1 MAVVQISKIQQR
13 RGQKLL
19 SGMPQLSSA
28 ELAWAVDTQE
38 LFIGNGSVA
47 EGAPYVGNTKV
58 LTEHD
63 NILELIGSYKFA
75 EPDLS
80 ITASIFRSLQ
90 SKLDEIQV
98 SVIDFGPQPD
108 PSTNHTPH
116 FVTAFTQ
123 LFQNAN
129 TRYRKVL
136 TIPNGHYY
144 FTSTLRIPS
153 NVILRGETQD
163 GVILDIG
170 ANAIEFLSAAGTD
183 VLGPFTSTDRPENV
197 SISNL
202 TIQYTTGGMDITGL
216 KDSKFENVKW
226 KSTYTLGDT
235 VSTPVLASQ
244 SYDLSAIALTG
255 NILVVS
261 SFLPG
266 FLPQT
271 FNPSGTV
278 ATVDELVVSLEAVGT
293 FTAKFNADRIA
304 ESLIITAKDDSGFLA
319 ADIETYFN
327 ITVTSIT
334 GATPFE
340 VDPVPTQASSG
351 INNTNSALSWVNSNF
366 GTRTTGI
373 DFVNCE
379 FDSVALALKCIHS
392 HGESDVF
399 DTELSFDNCTFFV
412 CDTAVY
418 VEGVVDRQ
426 GHLWTFRDCRFEE
439 IAKQAFFSTFGTG
452 TLIKD
457 SEFKNVGNGV
467 NGAAYPETE
476 MVRFSTKFGN
486 VVENCRSDRHQSA
499 GITLVDTKVGVPEV
513 VNAGSVSFNNDYYS
527 AIYLSDTFTPLAVFS
542 CQQRFIII
550 DYTLTLGEYNH
561 NRKGTLTI
569 TMSDIVNPSTGDVTD
584 HVAIADNFT
593 YSNGLITDPGGDMIT
608 SFEFNTEL
616 KDNNNIVVELDDS
629 TAEPQTTGPDTI
641 LLSYKNPNRFLG
653 TGTISY
659 NIRYGV

>member
-1 MAVVQISKIQQR
+1 
-13 RGQKLL
+13 
-19 SGMPQLSSA
+19 MPQLSSA

-47 EGAPYVGNTKV
+47 EGAPYVGNTRV

-63 NILELIGSYKFA
+63 NILELAGSYKFA

-98 SVIDFGPQPD
+98 SVTDFGPQPD

-116 FVTAFTQ
+116 FVTAFSE
-123 LFQNAN
+123 LFQNTN

-183 VLGPFTSTDRPENV
+183 VLGPFTSTDHPENV

-202 TIQYTTGGMDITGL
+202 TIQYTTGGLDITGL
-216 KDSKFENVKW
+216 KDSKFESVKW
-226 KSTYTLGDT
+226 KSTYTLGAT
-235 VSTPVLASQ
+235 VSIPVLASQ
-244 SYDLSAIALTG
+244 SYDLSAIANTG
-255 NILVVS
+255 NILIVS

-278 ATVDELVVSLEAVGT
+278 ATVDELVVSLRAIGT
-293 FTAKFNADRIA
+293 FTAKFEADRIA
-304 ESLIITAKDDSGFLA
+304 ESLIITAKDTSGFLA

-327 ITVTSIT
+327 ITVTPTSILS
-334 GATPFE
+334 PFE
-340 VDPVPTQASSG
+340 VDPVPTQASTG

-373 DFVNCE
+373 EFVDCE

-412 CDTAVY
+412 CDTGVY

-439 IAKQAFFSTFGTG
+439 IAKQAFFSTYGTG

-513 VNAGSVSFNNDYYS
+513 LNAGSVSFNNDYYS
-527 AIYLSDTFTPLAVFS
+527 AIYLSDTFAPLAVFS

-561 NRKGTLTI
+561 NRKGKLTI
-569 TMSDIVNPSTGDVTD
+569 TLSDIVNPSTGDVTE

-593 YSNGLITDPGGDMIT
+593 YSSSLITDPGGNMIT
-608 SFEFNTEL
+608 SFEFNVEL
-616 KDNNNIVVELDDS
+616 KDNNLQPGDDS
-629 TAEPQTTGPDTI
+629 TTAPSRVGPDTV

>member
-38 LFIGNGSVA
+38 LFIGNGSVT
-47 EGAPYVGNTKV
+47 EGAPYVGNTRV

-63 NILELIGSYKFA
+63 NILELAGSYKFA

-202 TIQYTTGGMDITGL
+202 TIQYTTGGMDITSL
-216 KDSKFENVKW
+216 KDSRFESVTW

-244 SYDLSAIALTG
+244 SYDLSAVANTG
-255 NILVVS
+255 NIRIAGTGLTS
-261 SFLPG
+261 SPLIQVFTSDTVTTVEAIVTSLN
-266 FLPQT
+266 LDTT
-271 FNPSGTV
+271 FDNNFV
-278 ATVDELVVSLEAVGT
+278 ASRV
-293 FTAKFNADRIA
+293 A
-304 ESLIITAKDDSGFLA
+304 ESLIITATTASGLLA
-319 ADIETYFN
+319 ADIETYFT
-327 ITVTSIT
+327 ITVTPTSIL
-334 GATPFE
+334 TPFE
-340 VDPVPTQASSG
+340 VDPIPTQASSG

-366 GTRTTGI
+366 GTRTTSI
-373 DFVNCE
+373 EFVNCR
-379 FDSVALALKCIHS
+379 FDSAALALKCIHS

-399 DTELSFDNCTFFV
+399 DTELAFDNCTFFV
-412 CDTAVY
+412 CDTGVY

-439 IAKQAFFSTFGTG
+439 IAKQAFFSTYGTG

-476 MVRFSTKFGN
+476 MVKFSTKFGN

-499 GITLVDTKVGVPEV
+499 GITLVDTKVGIAEV
-513 VNAGSVSFNNDYYS
+513 VNAGSVSFNNDYHS
-527 AIYLSDTFTPLAVFS
+527 AIYLSDTFIPLAVFS
-542 CQQRFIII
+542 VLSRYIIV
-550 DYTLTLGEYNH
+550 DYTLTIGEYNY
-561 NRKGTLTI
+561 NRKGQLTLVVKDGVENT
-569 TMSDIVNPSTGDVTD
+569 SD

-593 YSNGLITDPGGDMIT
+593 YSSSLITDPGGDMIT
-608 SFEFNTEL
+608 SFEFNAEL
-616 KDNNNIVVELDDS
+616 KDNDDTTGDS
-629 TAEPQTTGPDTI
+629 TQSVDTI
-641 LLSYKNPNRFLG
+641 LLSYKNPNSFLA

>member
-38 LFIGNGSVA
+38 LFIGNGSVT

-116 FVTAFTQ
+116 FTTAFTQ
-123 LFQNAN
+123 LFQNVN

-183 VLGPFTSTDRPENV
+183 VLGPFTSTDHPENV

-202 TIQYTTGGMDITGL
+202 TIQYTTGSMDITGL
-216 KDSKFENVKW
+216 KDSKFESVKW

-244 SYDLSAIALTG
+244 SYDLSAVANTG
-255 NILVVS
+255 NIRIAGTGLTSSPLIQVFTSDTVS
-261 SFLPG
+261 TVNAIVTALN
-266 FLPQT
+266 LDTT
-271 FNPSGTV
+271 FDNNFV
-278 ATVDELVVSLEAVGT
+278 AS
-293 FTAKFNADRIA
+293 RIA
-304 ESLIITAKDDSGFLA
+304 ESLVITATTASGLLA
-319 ADIETYFN
+319 ADIETYFT
-327 ITVTSIT
+327 ITVTPTSIL
-334 GATPFE
+334 TPFE
-340 VDPVPTQASSG
+340 VDPVPTQASTG

-373 DFVNCE
+373 DFVDCQ

-412 CDTAVY
+412 CDTGVY

-426 GHLWTFRDCRFEE
+426 GHLWTFNDCRFEE

-467 NGAAYPETE
+467 NGAAYPEIQ

-513 VNAGSVSFNNDYYS
+513 LNAGSVSFNNDYYS
-527 AIYLSDTFTPLAVFS
+527 AIYLSDTFAPLAVFS
-542 CQQRFIII
+542 VFNRYIIV
-550 DYTLTLGEYNH
+550 DYTLTIGVDNY
-561 NRKGTLTI
+561 NRKGQLTI
-569 TMSDIVNPSTGDVTD
+569 VVQDGVETTSE
-584 HVAIADNFT
+584 HVAIADNYT
-593 YSNGLITDPGGDMIT
+593 YSSSLTTDPGGDMIT
-608 SFEFNTEL
+608 SFEFNAEL
-616 KDNNNIVVELDDS
+616 KDNDDTTGDS
-629 TAEPQTTGPDTI
+629 TQSVDTI

-659 NIRYGV
+659 SIRYGV

>member
-47 EGAPYVGNTKV
+47 EGAPYVGNTRV

-63 NILELIGSYKFA
+63 NILELAGSYKFA

-153 NVILRGETQD
+153 NVILRGETRD
-163 GVILDIG
+163 GVILNIG
-170 ANAIEFLSAAGTD
+170 ANAIEFLSATGTD
-183 VLGPFTSTDRPENV
+183 VLGPFTSTDHPENV

-202 TIQYTTGGMDITGL
+202 TIQYTTGGIDITGL

-255 NILVVS
+255 NIRIAGSGLTS
-261 SFLPG
+261 SPF
-266 FLPQT
+266 FQN
-271 FNPSGTV
+271 FNPAGTV
-278 ATVDELVVSLEAVGT
+278 ATVEDIVTVL
-293 FTAKFNADRIA
+293 NADTTFDNNFVASRIA
-304 ESLIITAKDDSGFLA
+304 ESLIITATTASGLLA

-327 ITVTSIT
+327 ITVTPTSILS
-334 GATPFE
+334 PFE

-351 INNTNSALSWVNSNF
+351 INNTNSALTWVNSNF

-373 DFVNCE
+373 EFVDCE

-439 IAKQAFFSTFGTG
+439 IAKQAFFSTYGTG

-513 VNAGSVSFNNDYYS
+513 LNAGSVSFNNDYYS
-527 AIYLSDTFTPLAVFS
+527 AIYLSDTFAPLAVFS
-542 CQQRFIII
+542 VFNRYIII
-550 DYTLTLGEYNH
+550 DYTLTIGADNY
-561 NRKGTLTI
+561 NRKGQLTI
-569 TMSDIVNPSTGDVTD
+569 VVQDGVETTSE
-584 HVAIADNFT
+584 HVAIADNYT
-593 YSNGLITDPGGDMIT
+593 YSSSLTTDPGGDMIT
-608 SFEFNTEL
+608 SFEFNVEL
-616 KDNNNIVVELDDS
+616 KDNDDTTGDS
-629 TAEPQTTGPDTI
+629 TQSVDTI
-641 LLSYKNPNRFLG
+641 LLSYKNPNSFLG

-659 NIRYGV
+659 NVRYGV

>member
-1 MAVVQISKIQQR
+1 
-13 RGQKLL
+13 
-19 SGMPQLSSA
+19 
-28 ELAWAVDTQE
+28 
-38 LFIGNGSVA
+38 
-47 EGAPYVGNTKV
+47 VGNTRV

-63 NILELIGSYKFA
+63 NILELAGSYKFA

-108 PSTNHTPH
+108 PSTNHTPY

-123 LFQNAN
+123 LFQNTN
-129 TRYRKVL
+129 TGYRKVL
-136 TIPNGHYY
+136 IVPNGHYY
-144 FTSTLRIPS
+144 LTSTLRIPS

-216 KDSKFENVKW
+216 KDSKFESVKW

-235 VSTPVLASQ
+235 VSTIVLASQ
-244 SYDLSAIALTG
+244 SYNLAGIDATG
-255 NILVVS
+255 NIRIAGTGLTTSPFIQV
-261 SFLPG
+261 
-266 FLPQT
+266 
-271 FNPSGTV
+271 FNPAGRV
-278 ATVDELVVSLEAVGT
+278 ATVDDIVSVLEGEGINRLTAN
-293 FTAKFNADRIA
+293 FTATRNA
-304 ESLIITAKDDSGFLA
+304 ESLIITAIDGSGLSA

-327 ITVTSIT
+327 ITVTRT
-334 GATPFE
+334 DADTPVE
-340 VDPVPTQASSG
+340 VDPRPTQASTG
-351 INNTNSALSWVNSNF
+351 INNTNSALSWVNTNF
-366 GTRTTGI
+366 GTRTTDI
-373 DFVNCE
+373 RFVECE
-379 FDSVALALKCIHS
+379 FNSVALAVKCVHNHS
-392 HGESDVF
+392 ESDIF
-399 DTELSFDNCTFFV
+399 DTQITFDDCEFFV

-426 GHLWTFRDCRFEE
+426 GHLWTFNECHFEE

-513 VNAGSVSFNNDYYS
+513 LNAGSVSFNNDYYS
-527 AIYLSDTFTPLAVFS
+527 AIYLSDTFAPLAVFS
-542 CQQRFIII
+542 VFNRYIII
-550 DYTLTLGEYNH
+550 DYTLTIGADNY
-561 NRKGTLTI
+561 NRKGQLTLVVQDGVET
-569 TMSDIVNPSTGDVTD
+569 TNA
-584 HVAIADNFT
+584 HVAIADNYT
-593 YSNGLITDPGGDMIT
+593 YSSSLITDLGGDMIT
-608 SFEFNTEL
+608 SFEFNAEL
-616 KDNNNIVVELDDS
+616 KDNDDN
-629 TAEPQTTGPDTI
+629 TGDSSQSVDTI
-641 LLSYKNPNRFLG
+641 LLSYKNPNSFLG

>member
-38 LFIGNGSVA
+38 LFIGNGSVT
-47 EGAPYVGNTKV
+47 EGAPYVGNTRV

-63 NILELIGSYKFA
+63 NILELAGSYKFA

-136 TIPNGHYY
+136 IIPNGHYY

-183 VLGPFTSTDRPENV
+183 VLGPFTSTDHPENV

-202 TIQYTTGGMDITGL
+202 TIQYTTGSIDITGL
-216 KDSKFENVKW
+216 KDSAFENVKW

-244 SYDLSAIALTG
+244 SYDLSSIADTG
-255 NILVVS
+255 NIRIAGTGLTASPLIQVFTSDTVTTVEAIVTA
-261 SFLPG
+261 LN
-266 FLPQT
+266 LDTT
-271 FNPSGTV
+271 FDNNFV
-278 ATVDELVVSLEAVGT
+278 AS
-293 FTAKFNADRIA
+293 RIA
-304 ESLIITAKDDSGFLA
+304 ESLVITATTISGLLA

-327 ITVTSIT
+327 ITVTPTSIL
-334 GATPFE
+334 TPFE
-340 VDPVPTQASSG
+340 VDPVPTQASTG
-351 INNTNSALSWVNSNF
+351 INNTNSALSWINSNF
-366 GTRTTGI
+366 GTRTTNI
-373 DFVNCE
+373 KFIECE

-399 DTELSFDNCTFFV
+399 DTELLFDNCTFFV
-412 CDTAVY
+412 CDTGVY

-426 GHLWTFRDCRFEE
+426 GHLWTFRDCKFEE

-499 GITLVDTKVGVPEV
+499 GITLVNTKVGVPEV
-513 VNAGSVSFNNDYYS
+513 LNAGSVSFNNDYYS
-527 AIYLSDTFTPLAVFS
+527 AIYLSDTFAPLAVFS
-542 CQQRFIII
+542 VFNRYIII
-550 DYTLTLGEYNH
+550 DYTLTIGVDNY
-561 NRKGTLTI
+561 NRKGQLTLVVQDGVET
-569 TMSDIVNPSTGDVTD
+569 TSD

-593 YSNGLITDPGGDMIT
+593 YSSSLITDLGGNMIT
-608 SFEFNTEL
+608 SFEFNAEL
-616 KDNNNIVVELDDS
+616 KDNDDITGDS
-629 TAEPQTTGPDTI
+629 TQSVDTI
-641 LLSYKNPNRFLG
+641 LLSYKNPNSFLG

>member
-38 LFIGNGSVA
+38 LFIGNGSVT
-47 EGAPYVGNTKV
+47 EGAPYVGNTRV

-63 NILELIGSYKFA
+63 NILELAGSYKFA

-136 TIPNGHYY
+136 IIPNGHYY

-183 VLGPFTSTDRPENV
+183 VLGPFTSTDHPMNV

-216 KDSKFENVKW
+216 KDSRFEQVKW

-244 SYDLSAIALTG
+244 SYDLSAVANTG
-255 NILVVS
+255 NIRITGTGLATSPLVQVFTS
-261 SFLPG
+261 DTVTTVEAIVTALN
-266 FLPQT
+266 LDTT
-271 FNPSGTV
+271 FDNNFV
-278 ATVDELVVSLEAVGT
+278 ASRV
-293 FTAKFNADRIA
+293 A
-304 ESLIITAKDDSGFLA
+304 ESLVITATTASGLLA
-319 ADIETYFN
+319 ADIETYFT
-327 ITVTSIT
+327 ITVTPTSIL
-334 GATPFE
+334 TPFE

-366 GTRTTGI
+366 GTRTTDI
-373 DFVNCE
+373 KFIECE
-379 FDSVALALKCIHS
+379 FNSVALAVKCVHNHS
-392 HGESDVF
+392 ESDIF
-399 DTELSFDNCTFFV
+399 DTQITFDNCDFFV
-412 CDTAVY
+412 CDTAAY

-426 GHLWTFRDCRFEE
+426 GHLWTFNNCRFEE

-467 NGAAYPETE
+467 NGAAYPETQ

-499 GITLVDTKVGVPEV
+499 GITLVNTKVGVPEV
-513 VNAGSVSFNNDYYS
+513 LNAASVSFNNDYYS

-542 CQQRFIII
+542 VFNRYIII
-550 DYTLTLGEYNH
+550 DYTLTIGADNY
-561 NRKGTLTI
+561 NRKGQLTI
-569 TMSDIVNPSTGDVTD
+569 VVQDGVETTSE
-584 HVAIADNFT
+584 HVAIADNYT
-593 YSNGLITDPGGDMIT
+593 YSSSLITDPGGSMIT
-608 SFEFNTEL
+608 SFEFNVEL
-616 KDNNNIVVELDDS
+616 KDNDDTSGDS
-629 TAEPQTTGPDTI
+629 TQSVDTI
-641 LLSYKNPNRFLG
+641 LLSYKNPNSFLG

>member
-38 LFIGNGSVA
+38 LFIGNGSVT
-47 EGAPYVGNTKV
+47 EGAPYVGNTRV

-63 NILELIGSYKFA
+63 NILELAGSYKFA
-75 EPDLS
+75 EPDVS

-183 VLGPFTSTDRPENV
+183 VLGPFTSTDHPTNV

-202 TIQYTTGGMDITGL
+202 TIQYTTGGIDITGL
-216 KDSKFENVKW
+216 KDSRFEQVKW
-226 KSTYTLGDT
+226 KSNYTLGDS

-244 SYDLSAIALTG
+244 SYDLSAVANTG
-255 NILVVS
+255 NISIAGTGLTASPLIQVFS
-261 SFLPG
+261 SDTVTTVESIVTALN
-266 FLPQT
+266 LDTT
-271 FNPSGTV
+271 FDNNFV
-278 ATVDELVVSLEAVGT
+278 ASRV
-293 FTAKFNADRIA
+293 A
-304 ESLIITAKDDSGFLA
+304 ESLVITATTISGLLA
-319 ADIETYFN
+319 ADIETYFT
-327 ITVTSIT
+327 ITVTPTSIL
-334 GATPFE
+334 TPFE

-351 INNTNSALSWVNSNF
+351 INNTNAALSWINSNF

-373 DFVNCE
+373 KFVDCE
-379 FDSVALALKCIHS
+379 FDSLALALKCIHN

-399 DTELSFDNCTFFV
+399 DTELTFDNCRFFV

-426 GHLWTFRDCRFEE
+426 GHLWTFNDCRFEE
-439 IAKQAFFSTFGTG
+439 IAKQAFFSTYGTG

-457 SEFKNVGNGV
+457 SQFKNVGNGV

-486 VVENCRSDRHQSA
+486 VVENCRSDRHQNA

-513 VNAGSVSFNNDYYS
+513 SNAGSVSFNNDYYS
-527 AIYLSDTFTPLAVFS
+527 AIYLSDTFAPLAVFS
-542 CQQRFIII
+542 VFNRYIII
-550 DYTLTLGEYNH
+550 DYTLTISENNY
-561 NRKGTLTI
+561 NRKGQLTLVVQDGVET
-569 TMSDIVNPSTGDVTD
+569 TSD

-593 YSNGLITDPGGDMIT
+593 YSSSLITDPGGDMIT
-608 SFEFNTEL
+608 SFEFNAEL
-616 KDNNNIVVELDDS
+616 KDNDNTTGDS
-629 TAEPQTTGPDTI
+629 TQSVDTI
-641 LLSYKNPNRFLG
+641 LLSYKNPNSFLG

>member
-38 LFIGNGSVA
+38 LFIGNGSVT
-47 EGAPYVGNTKV
+47 EGAPYVGNTRV

-63 NILELIGSYKFA
+63 NILELAGSYKFA

-108 PSTNHTPH
+108 PSTNHTPY

-123 LFQNAN
+123 LFQNAD
-129 TRYRKVL
+129 TGYRKVL
-136 TIPNGHYY
+136 IVPNGHYY
-144 FTSTLRIPS
+144 LTSTLRVPS

-170 ANAIEFLSAAGTD
+170 ANTIEFLSAAGTD

-202 TIQYTTGGMDITGL
+202 TIQYTTGSMDITGL

-244 SYDLSAIALTG
+244 SYDLSAVANTG
-255 NILVVS
+255 NIRIAGTGLTSSPLIQVFTSDTVTTVNAIVS
-261 SFLPG
+261 
-266 FLPQT
+266 
-271 FNPSGTV
+271 
-278 ATVDELVVSLEAVGT
+278 ELTGAGVNRLTAN
-293 FTAKFNADRIA
+293 FTATRVA
-304 ESLIITAKDDSGFLA
+304 ESLIITAIDGSGLSA
-319 ADIETYFN
+319 ADIETFFN
-327 ITVTSIT
+327 ITVTPTSILS
-334 GATPFE
+334 PFE
-340 VDPVPTQASSG
+340 VDPIPTQASSG
-351 INNTNSALSWVNSNF
+351 INNTNSALSWINSNF

-373 DFVNCE
+373 DFVDCE

-399 DTELSFDNCTFFV
+399 DTELTLDNCTFFV

-418 VEGVVDRQ
+418 IEGVVDRQ

-467 NGAAYPETE
+467 NGAVYPETE
-476 MVRFSTKFGN
+476 MVKFSTKFGN

-499 GITLVDTKVGVPEV
+499 GITLVNTKVGVPEV
-513 VNAGSVSFNNDYYS
+513 LNAGSVSFNNNYYS
-527 AIYLSDTFTPLAVFS
+527 AIYLSDTFAPLAVFS
-542 CQQRFIII
+542 VFNRYIII
-550 DYTLTLGEYNH
+550 DYTLTIGADNY
-561 NRKGTLTI
+561 NRKGQLTLVVQDGVET
-569 TMSDIVNPSTGDVTD
+569 TNA
-584 HVAIADNFT
+584 HVAIADNYT
-593 YSNGLITDPGGDMIT
+593 YSSSLTTDPGGNMIT
-608 SFEFNTEL
+608 SFEFNAEL
-616 KDNNNIVVELDDS
+616 KDNDD
-629 TAEPQTTGPDTI
+629 TTGDSSQSVDTI
-641 LLSYKNPNRFLG
+641 LLSYKNPNSFLG
-653 TGTISY
+653 IGTISY

>member
-129 TRYRKVL
+129 TGYRKVL
-136 TIPNGHYY
+136 IVPNGHYY
-144 FTSTLRIPS
+144 LTSTLRIPS

-183 VLGPFTSTDRPENV
+183 VLGPFTSTDHPENV

-202 TIQYTTGGMDITGL
+202 TIQYTTGGLDITGL
-216 KDSKFENVKW
+216 TDSKFESVKW

-244 SYDLSAIALTG
+244 SYDLSAVANTG
-255 NILVVS
+255 NIQIAGTGLTTNPLIQVFTSDTVS
-261 SFLPG
+261 TVEAIVTALN
-266 FLPQT
+266 LDTT
-271 FNPSGTV
+271 FDNNFV
-278 ATVDELVVSLEAVGT
+278 ASRV
-293 FTAKFNADRIA
+293 A
-304 ESLIITAKDDSGFLA
+304 ESLVITATTISGLLA
-319 ADIETYFN
+319 VDIETYFT
-327 ITVTSIT
+327 ITVTPTSIL
-334 GATPFE
+334 TPFE
-340 VDPVPTQASSG
+340 VDPVPTQASTG

-366 GTRTTGI
+366 GTRTTDI
-373 DFVNCE
+373 EFVGCE
-379 FDSVALALKCIHS
+379 FNSVALAVKCVHN
-392 HGESDVF
+392 HGESDIF
-399 DTELSFDNCTFFV
+399 DTQITFDDCRFFV

-418 VEGVVDRQ
+418 IEGVVDRQ
-426 GHLWTFRDCRFEE
+426 GHLWTFNECRFEE

-452 TLIKD
+452 TFIKD

-467 NGAAYPETE
+467 NGAAYPET
-476 MVRFSTKFGN
+476 
-486 VVENCRSDRHQSA
+486 
-499 GITLVDTKVGVPEV
+499 
-513 VNAGSVSFNNDYYS
+513 
-527 AIYLSDTFTPLAVFS
+527 
-542 CQQRFIII
+542 
-550 DYTLTLGEYNH
+550 
-561 NRKGTLTI
+561 
-569 TMSDIVNPSTGDVTD
+569 
-584 HVAIADNFT
+584 
-593 YSNGLITDPGGDMIT
+593 
-608 SFEFNTEL
+608 
-616 KDNNNIVVELDDS
+616 
-629 TAEPQTTGPDTI
+629 
-641 LLSYKNPNRFLG
+641 
-653 TGTISY
+653 
-659 NIRYGV
+659 

>member
-38 LFIGNGSVA
+38 LFIGNGSVT
-47 EGAPYVGNTKV
+47 EGAPYVGNTRV

-63 NILELIGSYKFA
+63 NILELAGSYKFA

-116 FVTAFTQ
+116 FVTAFAQ

-170 ANAIEFLSAAGTD
+170 ANAIEFLSSAGTD
-183 VLGPFTSTDRPENV
+183 VLGPFTSTDHPENV

-216 KDSKFENVKW
+216 KDSKFESVKW
-226 KSTYTLGDT
+226 KSNYTLGDT

-255 NILVVS
+255 NITITGTGLNTSPLVQVFTS
-261 SFLPG
+261 DTVTTVETIVTALN
-266 FLPQT
+266 LDTT
-271 FNPSGTV
+271 FDNNFV
-278 ATVDELVVSLEAVGT
+278 ASRV
-293 FTAKFNADRIA
+293 A
-304 ESLIITAKDDSGFLA
+304 ESLVITATTISGLLA
-319 ADIETYFN
+319 ADIETYFTII
-327 ITVTSIT
+327 ITPTD
-334 GATPFE
+334 ALTPFE

-351 INNTNSALSWVNSNF
+351 INNTNSAISWVNSNF

-373 DFVNCE
+373 KFVGCE
-379 FDSVALALKCIHS
+379 FDSVALALKCVHT

-399 DTELSFDNCTFFV
+399 DTELTFDDCRFFV
-412 CDTAVY
+412 CDTGVY

-426 GHLWTFRDCRFEE
+426 GHLWTVNNCKFEE
-439 IAKQAFFSTFGTG
+439 IAKQALFSTFGTG

-499 GITLVDTKVGVPEV
+499 GITLVNTKVGVPEV
-513 VNAGSVSFNNDYYS
+513 LNAGSVSFNNDYYS
-527 AIYLSDTFTPLAVFS
+527 AIYLSDTFAPLAVFS
-542 CQQRFIII
+542 VFNRYIIV
-550 DYTLTLGEYNH
+550 DYTLTIGADNY
-561 NRKGTLTI
+561 NRKGRLTI
-569 TMSDIVNPSTGDVTD
+569 VVQDGVETTSE
-584 HVAIADNFT
+584 HVAIADNYT
-593 YSNGLITDPGGDMIT
+593 YSSSLITDPGGDMIT
-608 SFEFNTEL
+608 SFEFNVEL
-616 KDNNNIVVELDDS
+616 KDNDDTTGDS
-629 TAEPQTTGPDTI
+629 TQSVDTI
-641 LLSYKNPNRFLG
+641 LLSYKNPNSFLG

>member
-47 EGAPYVGNTKV
+47 EGAPYVGNTRV

-63 NILELIGSYKFA
+63 NILELAGSYKFA

-116 FVTAFTQ
+116 FTTAFTQ

-153 NVILRGETQD
+153 NVVLRGETQD

-183 VLGPFTSTDRPENV
+183 ALGPFTSTDHPENV

-216 KDSKFENVKW
+216 KNSRFEQVKW

-244 SYDLSAIALTG
+244 SYDLSAVANTG
-255 NILVVS
+255 NIRITGAGLVS
-261 SFLPG
+261 SPLIQVFTSDTVTTVEAIVTALN
-266 FLPQT
+266 LDTT
-271 FNPSGTV
+271 FDNNFV
-278 ATVDELVVSLEAVGT
+278 ASRV
-293 FTAKFNADRIA
+293 A
-304 ESLIITAKDDSGFLA
+304 ESLVITATTVSGLLA
-319 ADIETYFN
+319 ADIETYFT
-327 ITVTSIT
+327 ITVTPTSIL
-334 GATPFE
+334 TPFE

-373 DFVNCE
+373 KFIECE
-379 FDSVALALKCIHS
+379 FNSMALALKCIHDHS
-392 HGESDVF
+392 QSDIF
-399 DTELSFDNCTFFV
+399 DTELTFNDCRFFV

-426 GHLWTFRDCRFEE
+426 GHLWTFNNCRFEE
-439 IAKQAFFSTFGTG
+439 IAKQAFFSTYGTG

-476 MVRFSTKFGN
+476 MVKFSTKFGN

-513 VNAGSVSFNNDYYS
+513 FNAGSVSFNNDYHS
-527 AIYLSDTFTPLAVFS
+527 AIYLSDTFAPLAVFS
-542 CQQRFIII
+542 VLSRYIIV
-550 DYTLTLGEYNH
+550 DYTLTIGEYNH
-561 NRKGTLTI
+561 NRKGQLTI
-569 TMSDIVNPSTGDVTD
+569 VVRDGVENTSD

-593 YSNGLITDPGGDMIT
+593 YSSSLITDLGGDMIT
-608 SFEFNTEL
+608 SFEFNAEL
-616 KDNNNIVVELDDS
+616 KDNDNTTGDS
-629 TAEPQTTGPDTI
+629 TQSVDTI
-641 LLSYKNPNRFLG
+641 LLSYKNPNSFLA

>member
-38 LFIGNGSVA
+38 LFIGNGSVT

-183 VLGPFTSTDRPENV
+183 VLGPFTSTDHPENV

-202 TIQYTTGGMDITGL
+202 TIQYTTGSMDITGL

-226 KSTYTLGDT
+226 KSNYTLGDT

-244 SYDLSAIALTG
+244 SYDLSAVANTG
-255 NILVVS
+255 NIRIAGTGLTTSPLIQVFASDTVS
-261 SFLPG
+261 TVNAIVTALN
-266 FLPQT
+266 LDTT
-271 FNPSGTV
+271 FDNNFV
-278 ATVDELVVSLEAVGT
+278 ASRV
-293 FTAKFNADRIA
+293 A
-304 ESLIITAKDDSGFLA
+304 ESLVITATTISGLLA
-319 ADIETYFN
+319 VDIETYFT
-327 ITVTSIT
+327 ITVTPTSIL
-334 GATPFE
+334 TPFE
-340 VDPVPTQASSG
+340 VDPVPTQASTG
-351 INNTNSALSWVNSNF
+351 INNTNSAVSWVNSNF

-373 DFVNCE
+373 DFVDCK

-426 GHLWTFRDCRFEE
+426 GHLWTFNDCRFEE

-486 VVENCRSDRHQSA
+486 VVDNCRSDRHQSA

-513 VNAGSVSFNNDYYS
+513 LNAGSVSFNNDYHS
-527 AIYLSDTFTPLAVFS
+527 AIYLSDTFAPLAVFS
-542 CQQRFIII
+542 VFNRYIII
-550 DYTLTLGEYNH
+550 DYTLTIGADNY
-561 NRKGTLTI
+561 NRKGQLTLVVQDGVET
-569 TMSDIVNPSTGDVTD
+569 TSD
-584 HVAIADNFT
+584 HVAIADNYT
-593 YSNGLITDPGGDMIT
+593 YSSSLTTDPGGDMIT
-608 SFEFNTEL
+608 SFEFNAEL
-616 KDNNNIVVELDDS
+616 KDNDDNTGDS
-629 TAEPQTTGPDTI
+629 TQSVDTI
-641 LLSYKNPNRFLG
+641 LLSYKNPNSFLG

>member
-47 EGAPYVGNTKV
+47 EGAPYVGNTRV

-63 NILELIGSYKFA
+63 NILELAGSYKFA

-90 SKLDEIQV
+90 SKLDEIQA

-136 TIPNGHYY
+136 IIPNGHYY

-153 NVILRGETQD
+153 NVILRGETQG

-183 VLGPFTSTDRPENV
+183 VLGPFTSTDHPENV

-202 TIQYTTGGMDITGL
+202 TIQYTTGGIDITGL
-216 KDSKFENVKW
+216 KDSKFESVKW

-244 SYDLSAIALTG
+244 SYDLSAIAATG
-255 NILVVS
+255 NIRIAGTGINS
-261 SFLPG
+261 SPLIQVFTSDTVTTVEAIVTALN
-266 FLPQT
+266 LDTT
-271 FNPSGTV
+271 FDNNFV
-278 ATVDELVVSLEAVGT
+278 ASRA
-293 FTAKFNADRIA
+293 A
-304 ESLIITAKDDSGFLA
+304 ESLVITATTASGLLA
-319 ADIETYFN
+319 ADIETYFT
-327 ITVTSIT
+327 ITVTPTSII
-334 GATPFE
+334 TPFE

-373 DFVNCE
+373 EFVDCE
-379 FDSVALALKCIHS
+379 FDSVALALKCVHS

-399 DTELSFDNCTFFV
+399 DTELLFDNCTFFV
-412 CDTAVY
+412 CDTGVY

-452 TLIKD
+452 TIIKD

-486 VVENCRSDRHQSA
+486 VIENCRSDRHQSA

-527 AIYLSDTFTPLAVFS
+527 AIYLSDTFAPLAVFS
-542 CQQRFIII
+542 VLNRYIIV
-550 DYTLTLGEYNH
+550 DYTLTIGEHNH
-561 NRKGTLTI
+561 NRKGQLTI
-569 TMSDIVNPSTGDVTD
+569 VVRDGVENTSD

-593 YSNGLITDPGGDMIT
+593 YSSSLITDPGGDMIT
-608 SFEFNTEL
+608 SFEFNAEL
-616 KDNNNIVVELDDS
+616 KDNDDTTGDS
-629 TAEPQTTGPDTI
+629 TQSVDTI
-641 LLSYKNPNRFLG
+641 LLSYKNPNSFLG

>member
-1 MAVVQISKIQQR
+1 MAVVQISTLQQR

-129 TRYRKVL
+129 TGYRKVL
-136 TIPNGHYY
+136 IVPNGHYY
-144 FTSTLRIPS
+144 LTSTLRIPS

-163 GVILDIG
+163 GVILDIC
-170 ANAIEFLSAAGTD
+170 AYAFEFLSAAGTD
-183 VLGPFTSTDRPENV
+183 VLGPFTSTDHPENV

-202 TIQYTTGGMDITGL
+202 TIQYTTGGLDITGL
-216 KDSKFENVKW
+216 TDSKFESVKW

-244 SYDLSAIALTG
+244 SYDLSAVANTG
-255 NILVVS
+255 NIQIAGTGLTTNPLIQVFTSDTVS
-261 SFLPG
+261 TVEAIVTALN
-266 FLPQT
+266 LDTT
-271 FNPSGTV
+271 FDNNFV
-278 ATVDELVVSLEAVGT
+278 ASRV
-293 FTAKFNADRIA
+293 A
-304 ESLIITAKDDSGFLA
+304 ESLVITATTISGLLA
-319 ADIETYFN
+319 VDIETYFT
-327 ITVTSIT
+327 ITVTPTSIL
-334 GATPFE
+334 TPFE
-340 VDPVPTQASSG
+340 VDPVPTQASTG
-351 INNTNSALSWVNSNF
+351 INNTNSAVSWVNSNF
-366 GTRTTGI
+366 GTRTTDI
-373 DFVNCE
+373 EFVGCE
-379 FDSVALALKCIHS
+379 FNSVALAVKCVHN
-392 HGESDVF
+392 HGESDIF
-399 DTELSFDNCTFFV
+399 DTQITFDDCRFFV

-418 VEGVVDRQ
+418 IEGVVDRQ
-426 GHLWTFRDCRFEE
+426 GHLWTFNECRFEE

-452 TLIKD
+452 TFIKD

-513 VNAGSVSFNNDYYS
+513 LNAGSVSFNNDYYS
-527 AIYLSDTFTPLAVFS
+527 AIYLSDTFAPLAVFS
-542 CQQRFIII
+542 VFNRYIII
-550 DYTLTLGEYNH
+550 DYTLTIGADNY
-561 NRKGTLTI
+561 NRKGQLTLVVQDGVET
-569 TMSDIVNPSTGDVTD
+569 TSE
-584 HVAIADNFT
+584 HVAIADNYT
-593 YSNGLITDPGGDMIT
+593 YSSSLTTDPGGDMIT
-608 SFEFNTEL
+608 SFEFNAEL
-616 KDNNNIVVELDDS
+616 KDNDDTTGDS
-629 TAEPQTTGPDTI
+629 TQSVDTI
-641 LLSYKNPNRFLG
+641 LLSYKNPNSFLG

>member
-47 EGAPYVGNTKV
+47 EGAPYVGNTRV

-63 NILELIGSYKFA
+63 NILELAGSYKFA

-153 NVILRGETQD
+153 NVILRGETRD
-163 GVILDIG
+163 GVILNIG
-170 ANAIEFLSAAGTD
+170 ANNIEFLSAAGTD
-183 VLGPFTSTDRPENV
+183 VLSPFTSTDRPENV

-202 TIQYTTGGMDITGL
+202 TIQFTTGGMDITGL
-216 KDSKFENVKW
+216 RDSRFENVKW
-226 KSTYTLGDT
+226 KSNYTLGDT

-244 SYDLSAIALTG
+244 SYDLSAIAATG
-255 NILVVS
+255 NIRITGSGLS
-261 SFLPG
+261 SSPLIQVFAGDTVTTVEAIVTALN
-266 FLPQT
+266 LDTT
-271 FNPSGTV
+271 FDNNFV
-278 ATVDELVVSLEAVGT
+278 ASRV
-293 FTAKFNADRIA
+293 A
-304 ESLIITAKDDSGFLA
+304 ESLIITATTASGLLA
-319 ADIETYFN
+319 SDIETYFT
-327 ITVTSIT
+327 ITVTPTSIL
-334 GATPFE
+334 TPFE
-340 VDPVPTQASSG
+340 VDPVPTQASTG
-351 INNTNSALSWVNSNF
+351 INNTTSALSWINSNF
-366 GTRTTGI
+366 GTRTTNI
-373 DFVNCE
+373 DFVDCQ

-399 DTELSFDNCTFFV
+399 DTELLFDNCTFFV
-412 CDTAVY
+412 CDTGVY

-439 IAKQAFFSTFGTG
+439 IAKQAFFSTYGTG

-513 VNAGSVSFNNDYYS
+513 SNAGSVSFNNDYYS
-527 AIYLSDTFTPLAVFS
+527 AIYLSDTFAPLAVFS
-542 CQQRFIII
+542 VFSRYIIV
-550 DYTLTLGEYNH
+550 DYTLTIGEYNY
-561 NRKGTLTI
+561 NRKGQLTI
-569 TMSDIVNPSTGDVTD
+569 VVRDGVENTSD

-593 YSNGLITDPGGDMIT
+593 YSSSLITDPGGDMLT
-608 SFEFNTEL
+608 NFEFNAEL
-616 KDNNNIVVELDDS
+616 KDNDNTTGDS
-629 TAEPQTTGPDTI
+629 TQSVDTI
-641 LLSYKNPNRFLG
+641 LLSYKNSNRFLG

>member
-38 LFIGNGSVA
+38 LFIGNGSVT
-47 EGAPYVGNTKV
+47 EGAPYVGNTRV

-63 NILELIGSYKFA
+63 NILELAGSYKFA

-108 PSTNHTPH
+108 PSTHHTPH
-116 FVTAFTQ
+116 FVTAFAQ

-170 ANAIEFLSAAGTD
+170 ANAIEFLSSAGTD
-183 VLGPFTSTDRPENV
+183 VLGPFTSTDHPENV

-216 KDSKFENVKW
+216 KDSKFESVKW
-226 KSTYTLGDT
+226 KSNYTLGDT

-255 NILVVS
+255 NITITGTGLNTSPLVQVFTS
-261 SFLPG
+261 DTVTTVETIVTALN
-266 FLPQT
+266 LDTT
-271 FNPSGTV
+271 FDNNFV
-278 ATVDELVVSLEAVGT
+278 ASRV
-293 FTAKFNADRIA
+293 A
-304 ESLIITAKDDSGFLA
+304 ESLVITATTISGLLA
-319 ADIETYFN
+319 ADIETYFTII
-327 ITVTSIT
+327 ITPTD
-334 GATPFE
+334 ALTPFE

-351 INNTNSALSWVNSNF
+351 INNTNSAISWVNSNF

-373 DFVNCE
+373 KFVGCE
-379 FDSVALALKCIHS
+379 FDSVALALKCVHT

-399 DTELSFDNCTFFV
+399 DTELTFDDCRFFV
-412 CDTAVY
+412 CDTGVY

-426 GHLWTFRDCRFEE
+426 GHLWTVNNCKFEE
-439 IAKQAFFSTFGTG
+439 IAKQALFSTFGTG

-499 GITLVDTKVGVPEV
+499 GITLVNTKVGVPEV
-513 VNAGSVSFNNDYYS
+513 LNAGSVSFNNDYYS
-527 AIYLSDTFTPLAVFS
+527 AIYLSDTFAPLAVFS
-542 CQQRFIII
+542 VFNRYIIV
-550 DYTLTLGEYNH
+550 DYTLTIG
-561 NRKGTLTI
+561 
-569 TMSDIVNPSTGDVTD
+569 
-584 HVAIADNFT
+584 ADN
-593 YSNGLITDPGGDMIT
+593 
-608 SFEFNTEL
+608 
-616 KDNNNIVVELDDS
+616 
-629 TAEPQTTGPDTI
+629 
-641 LLSYKNPNRFLG
+641 
-653 TGTISY
+653 
-659 NIRYGV
+659 

>member
-38 LFIGNGSVA
+38 LFIGNGSVT

-116 FVTAFTQ
+116 FITAFAQ
-123 LFQNAN
+123 LFQNAD

-163 GVILDIG
+163 GVILDISD
-170 ANAIEFLSAAGTD
+170 NAIEFLSAAGTD
-183 VLGPFTSTDRPENV
+183 VLGPFTSTDHPENV

-235 VSTPVLASQ
+235 VSTPVFASQ
-244 SYDLSAIALTG
+244 SYDLSAIANTG
-255 NILVVS
+255 NVQIAGIGLTASPLTQVFTSDTVTTVEAIVTA
-261 SFLPG
+261 LN
-266 FLPQT
+266 LDTT
-271 FNPSGTV
+271 FDNNFV
-278 ATVDELVVSLEAVGT
+278 AS
-293 FTAKFNADRIA
+293 RIA
-304 ESLIITAKDDSGFLA
+304 ESLIITATTISGLTA
-319 ADIETYFN
+319 TDIETFFT
-327 ITVTSIT
+327 ITVTPTSIL
-334 GATPFE
+334 TPFE
-340 VDPVPTQASSG
+340 VDPVPTQASTG

-373 DFVNCE
+373 RFVECE
-379 FDSVALALKCIHS
+379 FDSVALAVKCIHN

-399 DTELSFDNCTFFV
+399 DTEITFDDCRFFV

-426 GHLWTFRDCRFEE
+426 GHLWTFNECRFEE

-452 TLIKD
+452 TFIKD

-513 VNAGSVSFNNDYYS
+513 LNAGSVSFNNNYYS
-527 AIYLSDTFTPLAVFS
+527 AIYLSDTFAPLAVFS
-542 CQQRFIII
+542 VFNRYIII
-550 DYTLTLGEYNH
+550 DYTLTIGVDNY
-561 NRKGTLTI
+561 NRKGQLTI
-569 TMSDIVNPSTGDVTD
+569 VVQDGVETTNA
-584 HVAIADNFT
+584 HVAIADNYT
-593 YSNGLITDPGGDMIT
+593 YSSSLITDPGGNMIT
-608 SFEFNTEL
+608 SFEFNAEL
-616 KDNNNIVVELDDS
+616 KDNDD
-629 TAEPQTTGPDTI
+629 TTGDSSQSVDTI
-641 LLSYKNPNRFLG
+641 LLSYKNPNSFLG

>member
-38 LFIGNGSVA
+38 LFIGNGSVT
-47 EGAPYVGNTKV
+47 EGAPYVGNTRV

-63 NILELIGSYKFA
+63 NILELAGSYKFA

-116 FVTAFTQ
+116 FVTAFAQ

-170 ANAIEFLSAAGTD
+170 ANAIEFLSSAGTD
-183 VLGPFTSTDRPENV
+183 VLGPFTSTDHPENV

-216 KDSKFENVKW
+216 KDSKFESVKW

-255 NILVVS
+255 NITITGTGLNTSPLVQVFTS
-261 SFLPG
+261 DTVTTVETIVTALN
-266 FLPQT
+266 LDTT
-271 FNPSGTV
+271 FDNNFV
-278 ATVDELVVSLEAVGT
+278 ASRV
-293 FTAKFNADRIA
+293 A
-304 ESLIITAKDDSGFLA
+304 ESLVITATTISGLLA
-319 ADIETYFN
+319 ADIETYFTII
-327 ITVTSIT
+327 ITPTD
-334 GATPFE
+334 ALTPFE

-351 INNTNSALSWVNSNF
+351 INNTNSAISWVNSNF

-373 DFVNCE
+373 KFVGCE
-379 FDSVALALKCIHS
+379 FDSVALALKCVHT

-399 DTELSFDNCTFFV
+399 DTELTFDDCRFFV
-412 CDTAVY
+412 CDTGVY

-426 GHLWTFRDCRFEE
+426 GHLWTVNNCKFEE
-439 IAKQAFFSTFGTG
+439 IAKQALFSTFGTG

-499 GITLVDTKVGVPEV
+499 GITLVNTKVGVPEV
-513 VNAGSVSFNNDYYS
+513 LNAGSVSFNNDYYS
-527 AIYLSDTFTPLAVFS
+527 AIYLSDTFAPLAVFS
-542 CQQRFIII
+542 VFNRYIIV
-550 DYTLTLGEYNH
+550 DYTLTIGADNY
-561 NRKGTLTI
+561 NRKGRLTI
-569 TMSDIVNPSTGDVTD
+569 VVQDGVETTSE
-584 HVAIADNFT
+584 HVAIADNYT
-593 YSNGLITDPGGDMIT
+593 YSSSLITDPGGDMIT
-608 SFEFNTEL
+608 SFEFNVEL
-616 KDNNNIVVELDDS
+616 KDNDDTTGDS
-629 TAEPQTTGPDTI
+629 TQSVDTI
-641 LLSYKNPNRFLG
+641 LLSYKNPNSFLG

>member
-116 FVTAFTQ
+116 FTTAFTQ

-183 VLGPFTSTDRPENV
+183 VLGPFTSTDHPINV

-216 KDSKFENVKW
+216 KDSRFESVKW

-235 VSTPVLASQ
+235 VSSPVLASQ
-244 SYDLSAIALTG
+244 SYDLSAVANTG
-255 NILVVS
+255 NIRIAGTGLTASPLIQVFTSDTVTTVNAIVTA
-261 SFLPG
+261 LN
-266 FLPQT
+266 LDTT
-271 FNPSGTV
+271 FDNNFV
-278 ATVDELVVSLEAVGT
+278 ASRV
-293 FTAKFNADRIA
+293 A
-304 ESLIITAKDDSGFLA
+304 ESLVITATTISGLLA
-319 ADIETYFN
+319 ANIETYFT
-327 ITVTSIT
+327 ITVTPTSIL
-334 GATPFE
+334 TPFE
-340 VDPVPTQASSG
+340 VDPVATQASSG
-351 INNTNSALSWVNSNF
+351 INNTNSALSWINSNF

-373 DFVNCE
+373 KFVECE
-379 FDSVALALKCIHS
+379 FDSLALAVKCIHN

-399 DTELSFDNCTFFV
+399 DTELTFDDCRFFV

-426 GHLWTFRDCRFEE
+426 GHLWTFRDCKFEE
-439 IAKQAFFSTFGTG
+439 IAKQAFFST
-452 TLIKD
+452 
-457 SEFKNVGNGV
+457 
-467 NGAAYPETE
+467 Y
-476 MVRFSTKFGN
+476 
-486 VVENCRSDRHQSA
+486 
-499 GITLVDTKVGVPEV
+499 
-513 VNAGSVSFNNDYYS
+513 
-527 AIYLSDTFTPLAVFS
+527 
-542 CQQRFIII
+542 
-550 DYTLTLGEYNH
+550 
-561 NRKGTLTI
+561 
-569 TMSDIVNPSTGDVTD
+569 
-584 HVAIADNFT
+584 
-593 YSNGLITDPGGDMIT
+593 
-608 SFEFNTEL
+608 
-616 KDNNNIVVELDDS
+616 
-629 TAEPQTTGPDTI
+629 
-641 LLSYKNPNRFLG
+641 
-653 TGTISY
+653 
-659 NIRYGV
+659 

>member
-38 LFIGNGSVA
+38 LFIGNGSVT
-47 EGAPYVGNTKV
+47 EGAPYVGNTRV

-63 NILELIGSYKFA
+63 NILELAGSYKFA

-98 SVIDFGPQPD
+98 SLIDFGPQPD
-108 PSTNHTPH
+108 PSTNHTPY

-123 LFQNAN
+123 LFQNAD
-129 TRYRKVL
+129 TGYRKVL
-136 TIPNGHYY
+136 IVPNGHYY
-144 FTSTLRIPS
+144 LTSTLRVPS

-183 VLGPFTSTDRPENV
+183 VLGPFTSTDHPENV

-202 TIQYTTGGMDITGL
+202 TIQYTTGGMDITAL
-216 KDSKFENVKW
+216 KDSKFESVKW

-244 SYDLSAIALTG
+244 SYDLSSVANTG
-255 NILVVS
+255 NINIIGSGITGGTLTQVFTSDTVS
-261 SFLPG
+261 TVNAIVTALN
-266 FLPQT
+266 LDTT
-271 FNPSGTV
+271 FDNNFV
-278 ATVDELVVSLEAVGT
+278 ASRV
-293 FTAKFNADRIA
+293 A
-304 ESLIITAKDDSGFLA
+304 ESLIITATTISGLLA
-319 ADIETYFN
+319 ADIETYFT
-327 ITVTSIT
+327 ITVTPTSILS
-334 GATPFE
+334 AFE

-399 DTELSFDNCTFFV
+399 DTELLFDNCTFFV
-412 CDTAVY
+412 CDTGVY

-499 GITLVDTKVGVPEV
+499 GITLVNTKVGVPEV
-513 VNAGSVSFNNDYYS
+513 LNAGSVSFNNDYYS
-527 AIYLSDTFTPLAVFS
+527 AIYLSDTFAPLAVFS
-542 CQQRFIII
+542 VFNRYIIV
-550 DYTLTLGEYNH
+550 DYTLTIGADNY
-561 NRKGTLTI
+561 NRKGQLTI
-569 TMSDIVNPSTGDVTD
+569 VVQDGVETTSE
-584 HVAIADNFT
+584 HVAIADNYT
-593 YSNGLITDPGGDMIT
+593 YSSSLITDPGGSMIT
-608 SFEFNTEL
+608 SFEFNVEL
-616 KDNNNIVVELDDS
+616 KDNDDTTGDS
-629 TAEPQTTGPDTI
+629 TQSVDTI
-641 LLSYKNPNRFLG
+641 LLSYKNPNSFLG

>member
-38 LFIGNGSVA
+38 LFIGNGSVT
-47 EGAPYVGNTKV
+47 EGAPYVGNTRV

-63 NILELIGSYKFA
+63 NILELAGSYKFA
-75 EPDLS
+75 EPDVS

-129 TRYRKVL
+129 TGYRKVL
-136 TIPNGHYY
+136 IVPNGHYY
-144 FTSTLRIPS
+144 LTSTLRIPS

-170 ANAIEFLSAAGTD
+170 ANAIEFLSAAGTY
-183 VLGPFTSTDRPENV
+183 VLGPFTSTDHPINV

-235 VSTPVLASQ
+235 VSTLVLASQ
-244 SYDLSAIALTG
+244 SYDLSAVANTG
-255 NILVVS
+255 NIRIAGTGLTTSPLIQVFTSDTVTTVNAIVTA
-261 SFLPG
+261 LN
-266 FLPQT
+266 LDTT
-271 FNPSGTV
+271 FDNNFV
-278 ATVDELVVSLEAVGT
+278 ASRV
-293 FTAKFNADRIA
+293 A
-304 ESLIITAKDDSGFLA
+304 ESLIITATTISGLSA

-327 ITVTSIT
+327 ITVTPTST
-334 GATPFE
+334 APSSFE
-340 VDPVPTQASSG
+340 IDPVPTQASTG

-373 DFVNCE
+373 DFVDCE
-379 FDSVALALKCIHS
+379 FNSVALALKCIHS

-399 DTELSFDNCTFFV
+399 DTELTLDNCTFFV
-412 CDTAVY
+412 CDTGVY

-426 GHLWTFRDCRFEE
+426 GHLWTFRDCHFEE

-452 TLIKD
+452 TLIKN

-476 MVRFSTKFGN
+476 MVKFSTKFGN
-486 VVENCRSDRHQSA
+486 VVENCRSDRHQSS
-499 GITLVDTKVGVPEV
+499 GMTIGDTEVGVPEV
-513 VNAGSVSFNNDYYS
+513 LSAGSESFNNDYYS
-527 AIYLSDTFTPLAVFS
+527 AI
-542 CQQRFIII
+542 
-550 DYTLTLGEYNH
+550 
-561 NRKGTLTI
+561 
-569 TMSDIVNPSTGDVTD
+569 
-584 HVAIADNFT
+584 
-593 YSNGLITDPGGDMIT
+593 
-608 SFEFNTEL
+608 
-616 KDNNNIVVELDDS
+616 
-629 TAEPQTTGPDTI
+629 
-641 LLSYKNPNRFLG
+641 
-653 TGTISY
+653 
-659 NIRYGV
+659 

>member
-144 FTSTLRIPS
+144 FTSTLKIPS
-153 NVILRGETQD
+153 NVILRGETQG

-244 SYDLSAIALTG
+244 SYDLSSVANTG
-255 NILVVS
+255 NINIIGSGITGGTLTQVFTSDTVS
-261 SFLPG
+261 TVNAIVTALN
-266 FLPQT
+266 LDTT
-271 FNPSGTV
+271 FDNNFV
-278 ATVDELVVSLEAVGT
+278 ASRV
-293 FTAKFNADRIA
+293 A
-304 ESLIITAKDDSGFLA
+304 ESLIITATTISGLLA
-319 ADIETYFN
+319 ADIETYFT
-327 ITVTSIT
+327 ITVTPTSILS
-334 GATPFE
+334 AFE

-399 DTELSFDNCTFFV
+399 DTELLFDNCTFFV
-412 CDTAVY
+412 CDTGVY

-499 GITLVDTKVGVPEV
+499 GITLVNTKVGVPEV
-513 VNAGSVSFNNDYYS
+513 LNAGSVSFNNDYYS
-527 AIYLSDTFTPLAVFS
+527 AIYLSDTFAPLAVFS
-542 CQQRFIII
+542 VFNRYIIV
-550 DYTLTLGEYNH
+550 DYTLTIGADNY
-561 NRKGTLTI
+561 NRKGQLTI
-569 TMSDIVNPSTGDVTD
+569 VVQDGVETTSE
-584 HVAIADNFT
+584 HVAIADNYT
-593 YSNGLITDPGGDMIT
+593 YSSSLITDPGGSMIT
-608 SFEFNTEL
+608 SFEFNVEL
-616 KDNNNIVVELDDS
+616 KDNDDTTGDS
-629 TAEPQTTGPDTI
+629 TQSVDTI
-641 LLSYKNPNRFLG
+641 LLSYKNPNSFLG

>member
-75 EPDLS
+75 ETDLS

-116 FVTAFTQ
+116 FTTAFTQ

-183 VLGPFTSTDRPENV
+183 VLGPFTSTDHPINV

-216 KDSKFENVKW
+216 KDSRFESVKW

-235 VSTPVLASQ
+235 VSSPVLASQ
-244 SYDLSAIALTG
+244 SYDLSAIANTG
-255 NILVVS
+255 NIRIAGTGLTS
-261 SFLPG
+261 SPLIQVFTSDTVTTVEAIVTALN
-266 FLPQT
+266 LDTT
-271 FNPSGTV
+271 FDNNFV
-278 ATVDELVVSLEAVGT
+278 ASRV
-293 FTAKFNADRIA
+293 A
-304 ESLIITAKDDSGFLA
+304 ESLIITATTVSGLLA
-319 ADIETYFN
+319 ADIETYFT
-327 ITVTSIT
+327 ITVTPTSIL
-334 GATPFE
+334 TPFE

-373 DFVNCE
+373 EFIDCE
-379 FDSVALALKCIHS
+379 FDSLALAIKCIHN

-399 DTELSFDNCTFFV
+399 DTELTFDSCRFFV

-426 GHLWTFRDCRFEE
+426 GHLWTFNDCRFEE

-499 GITLVDTKVGVPEV
+499 GITLVDTKAGVPEV
-513 VNAGSVSFNNDYYS
+513 SNAGSVSFNNDYYS
-527 AIYLSDTFTPLAVFS
+527 AIYLSDTFAPLSVFS
-542 CQQRFIII
+542 VLSRYIIV
-550 DYTLTLGEYNH
+550 DYTLTIGEYNY
-561 NRKGTLTI
+561 NRKGQLTI
-569 TMSDIVNPSTGDVTD
+569 VVRDGVENTSD
-584 HVAIADNFT
+584 HVAIADNYT
-593 YSNGLITDPGGDMIT
+593 YSSSLITDPGGDMIT
-608 SFEFNTEL
+608 SFEFNAEL
-616 KDNNNIVVELDDS
+616 KDNDNNTGDS
-629 TAEPQTTGPDTI
+629 TQSVDTI
-641 LLSYKNPNRFLG
+641 LLSYKNPNRFLA

>member
-38 LFIGNGSVA
+38 LFIGNGSVT

-75 EPDLS
+75 EPDVS

-116 FVTAFTQ
+116 FVTAFAQ
-123 LFQNAN
+123 LFRNAN

-202 TIQYTTGGMDITGL
+202 TIQYTTGSMDITGL

-244 SYDLSAIALTG
+244 SYDLSAIANTG
-255 NILVVS
+255 NIGIVS
-261 SFLPG
+261 SVLPG
-266 FLPQT
+266 FDPQT

-278 ATVDELVVSLEAVGT
+278 ATVEALVARLTGVGT
-293 FTAKFNADRIA
+293 FTFYFTATRIA
-304 ESLIITAKDDSGFLA
+304 ESLVITAKNDSGLSA
-319 ADIETYFN
+319 AEIEAFFT
-327 ITVTSIT
+327 ITVTPTSIL
-334 GATPFE
+334 PSFE
-340 VDPVPTQASSG
+340 VDPVPTQASTG
-351 INNTNSALSWVNSNF
+351 INNTNSAVSWINSNF
-366 GTRTTGI
+366 GTRTTNVK
-373 DFVNCE
+373 FTECV
-379 FDSVALALKCIHS
+379 FDSVALAVKCVHN

-399 DTELSFDNCTFFV
+399 DTEITFDDSRFFV

-426 GHLWTFRDCRFEE
+426 GHLWTFNECRFEE

-486 VVENCRSDRHQSA
+486 MVENCRSDRHQSA
-499 GITLVDTKVGVPEV
+499 GITLVDTKIGVPEV
-513 VNAGSVSFNNDYYS
+513 LNAASVIFNNNYYS
-527 AIYLSDTFTPLAVFS
+527 AIYLSDTFIPLAVFS
-542 CQQRFIII
+542 VFNRYIII
-550 DYTLTLGEYNH
+550 DYTLTISENNY
-561 NRKGTLTI
+561 NRKGQLTLVVQDGVET
-569 TMSDIVNPSTGDVTD
+569 TSE
-584 HVAIADNFT
+584 HVAIADNYT
-593 YSNGLITDPGGDMIT
+593 YSSSLITDPGGDMIT
-608 SFEFNTEL
+608 SFEFNVEL
-616 KDNNNIVVELDDS
+616 KDNNNVGDS
-629 TAEPQTTGPDTI
+629 SQNVDTI
-641 LLSYKNPNRFLG
+641 LLSYKNPNSFLG

>member
-38 LFIGNGSVA
+38 LFIGNGSVT
-47 EGAPYVGNTKV
+47 EGAPYVGNTRV

-63 NILELIGSYKFA
+63 NILELAGSYKFA

-170 ANAIEFLSAAGTD
+170 ANAIEFLSASGTD
-183 VLGPFTSTDRPENV
+183 VLGPFTSTDHPENV

-202 TIQYTTGGMDITGL
+202 TIQYTTGGLDITGL
-216 KDSKFENVKW
+216 TDSKFESVKW

-244 SYDLSAIALTG
+244 SYDLSAVANTG
-255 NILVVS
+255 NIRIAGSGLTSSPLIQVFTSDTVS
-261 SFLPG
+261 TVEAIVTALN
-266 FLPQT
+266 LDTT
-271 FNPSGTV
+271 FDNNFV
-278 ATVDELVVSLEAVGT
+278 ASRV
-293 FTAKFNADRIA
+293 A
-304 ESLIITAKDDSGFLA
+304 ESLVITATTISGLLA
-319 ADIETYFN
+319 ADIETYFT
-327 ITVTSIT
+327 ITVTPTSIL
-334 GATPFE
+334 TPFE
-340 VDPVPTQASSG
+340 VDPVPTQASTG

-373 DFVNCE
+373 DFVDCQ

-399 DTELSFDNCTFFV
+399 DTELTFDNCTFFV

-426 GHLWTFRDCRFEE
+426 GHLWTFRDCHFEE

-467 NGAAYPETE
+467 NGAAYPETQ

-513 VNAGSVSFNNDYYS
+513 LNAGSVSFNNDYYS
-527 AIYLSDTFTPLAVFS
+527 AIYLSDTFAPLAVFS
-542 CQQRFIII
+542 VFNRYIII
-550 DYTLTLGEYNH
+550 DYTLTIGADNY
-561 NRKGTLTI
+561 NRKGQLTLVVQDGVET
-569 TMSDIVNPSTGDVTD
+569 TSE
-584 HVAIADNFT
+584 HVAIADNYT
-593 YSNGLITDPGGDMIT
+593 YSSSLTTDPGGDMIT
-608 SFEFNTEL
+608 SFEFNAEL
-616 KDNNNIVVELDDS
+616 KDNDDTTGDS
-629 TAEPQTTGPDTI
+629 TQSVDTI

>member
-47 EGAPYVGNTKV
+47 EGAPYVGNTRV

-63 NILELIGSYKFA
+63 NILELAGSYKFA

-129 TRYRKVL
+129 TGYRKVL
-136 TIPNGHYY
+136 TVPNGHYY

-183 VLGPFTSTDRPENV
+183 VLGPFTSTDHPENV

-226 KSTYTLGDT
+226 KSNYTLGNT

-244 SYDLSAIALTG
+244 SYDLSAVANTG
-255 NILVVS
+255 NIRIAGTGLTS
-261 SFLPG
+261 SPLTQVFLPA
-266 FLPQT
+266 
-271 FNPSGTV
+271 GTV
-278 ATVDELVVSLEAVGT
+278 ATVEAIVTALNLDTT
-293 FTAKFNADRIA
+293 FDNNFVASRIA
-304 ESLIITAKDDSGFLA
+304 ESLVITATTASGLLA

-327 ITVTSIT
+327 ITVTPTSIIS
-334 GATPFE
+334 PFE

-373 DFVNCE
+373 NFVDCE

-399 DTELSFDNCTFFV
+399 DTELIFDNCTFFV
-412 CDTAVY
+412 CDTGVY

-467 NGAAYPETE
+467 NGAAYPETQ

-499 GITLVDTKVGVPEV
+499 GITLVNTKVGVPEV
-513 VNAGSVSFNNDYYS
+513 LNAGSVSFNNDYYS
-527 AIYLSDTFTPLAVFS
+527 AIYLSDTFAPLAVFS
-542 CQQRFIII
+542 VFNRYIII
-550 DYTLTLGEYNH
+550 DYTLTIGADNY
-561 NRKGTLTI
+561 NRKGQLTLVVQDGVET
-569 TMSDIVNPSTGDVTD
+569 TSE
-584 HVAIADNFT
+584 HVAIADNYT
-593 YSNGLITDPGGDMIT
+593 YSSSLITDPGGDMIT
-608 SFEFNTEL
+608 SFEFNAEL
-616 KDNNNIVVELDDS
+616 KDNDDTTGDS
-629 TAEPQTTGPDTI
+629 TQSVDTI

>member
-19 SGMPQLSSA
+19 NGMPQLSSA

-47 EGAPYVGNTKV
+47 EGAPYVGNTRV

-63 NILELIGSYKFA
+63 NILELAGSYKFA

-108 PSTNHTPH
+108 PSTNHTPY
-116 FVTAFTQ
+116 FATAFTQ
-123 LFQNAN
+123 LFRNAN

-183 VLGPFTSTDRPENV
+183 VLGPFTSTDHPINV

-202 TIQYTTGGMDITGL
+202 TIQYTTGSMDITGL
-216 KDSKFENVKW
+216 KDSRFEQVKW

-244 SYDLSAIALTG
+244 SYDLSAVANTG
-255 NILVVS
+255 NIRIAGTGLTS
-261 SFLPG
+261 SPLIQVFASDTVTTVEAIVTALN
-266 FLPQT
+266 LDTT
-271 FNPSGTV
+271 FDNNFV
-278 ATVDELVVSLEAVGT
+278 ASRV
-293 FTAKFNADRIA
+293 A
-304 ESLIITAKDDSGFLA
+304 ESLVITATTISGLLA
-319 ADIETYFN
+319 ADIETYFT
-327 ITVTSIT
+327 ITVTPTST
-334 GATPFE
+334 LTPFE

-351 INNTNSALSWVNSNF
+351 INNTNSAISWINSNF

-373 DFVNCE
+373 EFIDCQ
-379 FDSVALALKCIHS
+379 FDSVSLALKCIHS

-399 DTELSFDNCTFFV
+399 DTELSFDNCTFFI
-412 CDTAVY
+412 CDTGVY

-426 GHLWTFRDCRFEE
+426 GHLWTFKDCRFEE

-499 GITLVDTKVGVPEV
+499 GITLVNTKVGIAEV

-527 AIYLSDTFTPLAVFS
+527 AIYLSDTFIPLAAFS
-542 CQQRFIII
+542 VLSRYIII
-550 DYTLTLGEYNH
+550 DYTLTIGEYNY
-561 NRKGTLTI
+561 NRKGQLTI
-569 TMSDIVNPSTGDVTD
+569 VVRDGVENTSD

-593 YSNGLITDPGGDMIT
+593 YSSSLITDPGGDMIT
-608 SFEFNTEL
+608 SFEFNAEL
-616 KDNNNIVVELDDS
+616 KDNDDTTGDS
-629 TAEPQTTGPDTI
+629 TQSVDTI
-641 LLSYKNPNRFLG
+641 LLSYKNPNSFLA

>member
-1 MAVVQISKIQQR
+1 
-13 RGQKLL
+13 
-19 SGMPQLSSA
+19 
-28 ELAWAVDTQE
+28 
-38 LFIGNGSVA
+38 
-47 EGAPYVGNTKV
+47 
-58 LTEHD
+58 
-63 NILELIGSYKFA
+63 
-75 EPDLS
+75 
-80 ITASIFRSLQ
+80 LQ

-98 SVIDFGPQPD
+98 SVTDFGPQPD

-144 FTSTLRIPS
+144 FTSILKIPS

-183 VLGPFTSTDRPENV
+183 VLGPFTSTDHPENV

-202 TIQYTTGGMDITGL
+202 TIQYTTGSIDITGL
-216 KDSKFENVKW
+216 QDSKFENVKW

-255 NILVVS
+255 NIRIAGSGLTS
-261 SFLPG
+261 SPLIQVF
-266 FLPQT
+266 T
-271 FNPSGTV
+271 SDTV
-278 ATVDELVVSLEAVGT
+278 ATVEAIVTALNLDTT
-293 FTAKFNADRIA
+293 FDNNFVASRVA
-304 ESLIITAKDDSGFLA
+304 ESLVITATTVSGLLA

-327 ITVTSIT
+327 ITVTPTSILS
-334 GATPFE
+334 PFE

-351 INNTNSALSWVNSNF
+351 INNTNSALSWINSNF

-373 DFVNCE
+373 EFVDCE

-439 IAKQAFFSTFGTG
+439 IAKQAFFSTYGTG

-467 NGAAYPETE
+467 NGAAYPETQ

-513 VNAGSVSFNNDYYS
+513 LNAGSVSFNNDYYS
-527 AIYLSDTFTPLAVFS
+527 AIYLSDTFAPLAVFS
-542 CQQRFIII
+542 VFNRYIII
-550 DYTLTLGEYNH
+550 DYTLTIGADNY
-561 NRKGTLTI
+561 NRKGQLTI
-569 TMSDIVNPSTGDVTD
+569 VVQDGVETTSE
-584 HVAIADNFT
+584 HVAIADNYT
-593 YSNGLITDPGGDMIT
+593 YSSSLTTDPGGDMIT
-608 SFEFNTEL
+608 SFEFNVEL
-616 KDNNNIVVELDDS
+616 KDNDDTTGDS
-629 TAEPQTTGPDTI
+629 TQSVDTI

-659 NIRYGV
+659 NVRYGV